1 MYNNPFNILQIEN
14 SSESETAESTLQVT
28 PVSLSPVSPVSP
40 VSHKYTPVT
49 NKNTTLPINRYM
61 LLNEITPSSE
71 NYRDKM
77 KIYKPSTDNKFKHLL
92 CKNIMSNGS
101 CHYGNNCRFAHSLN
115 EQIVEPVYKKIN
127 DIIHGNTNLTKI
139 NIYNE
144 KELYDILL
152 KKCKLCENCNK
163 KKCTGGYNC
172 RNGAINDKDII
183 CIDDLNNGNCL
194 IKECTKIHLTEK
206 GLKPYMSYIM
216 REKVKQFEYNKL
228 DEALECFSITDCHKD
243 FVEIS
248 FDESIFKIE
257 F

>member
-14 SSESETAESTLQVT
+14 SSESDTAESTLH
-28 PVSLSPVSPVSP
+28 VSPISPISPISPASPVP
-40 VSHKYTPVT
+40 
-49 NKNTTLPINRYM
+49 NKNTSLPVNRYM

-92 CKNIMSNGS
+92 CKNIMSSGS

-152 KKCKLCENCNK
+152 KKCKLCENCIK

-194 IKECTKIHLTEK
+194 IKQCNKIHLTEK
-206 GLKPYMSYIM
+206 GLKPYTSYIM
-216 REKVKQFEYNKL
+216 REKEKKNEYTKNEYTKI
-228 DEALECFSITDCHKD
+228 DETLECFGITDCHKD
-243 FVEIS
+243 LVEIS